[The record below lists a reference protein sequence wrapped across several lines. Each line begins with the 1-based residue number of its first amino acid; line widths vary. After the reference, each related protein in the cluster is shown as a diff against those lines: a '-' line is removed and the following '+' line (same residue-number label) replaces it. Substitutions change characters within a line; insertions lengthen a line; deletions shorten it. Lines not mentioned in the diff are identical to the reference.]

1 MCMRGV
7 VIIIS
12 LLWISTFQLRGQ
24 LPIKDWSFDKV
35 GFQGHTKNLVGT
47 GHYQQGATMDKHG
60 LIWLTTPDGI
70 MTFDGDRYSL
80 RPEFQ
85 TDELKFYT
93 LNSRHLEIDLNGRL
107 WIMGHDR
114 GLIVYDFKKHDYVL
128 VNSSKTADLTLT
140 NNACGDIYFEKKNVA
155 WLITN
160 DFKLHQIN
168 IEDKI
173 VQSYDAWPVV
183 NELYPNAEYSRSGDL
198 VDFGGCLWIAS
209 SYGIIKFDKQSK
221 EFQLIQYYEE
231 KLFSQPL
238 GATGH
243 GMYLNKNDLI
253 VSPNITDYS
262 GFEVLDLHSQKWK
275 KKVYLNGEERM
286 YNLLSSFTSWNDS
299 TVLAGARRGGFYLV
313 DLNDYSF
320 DRFSESSLGL
330 ENRDLQDIWKVYK
343 ISDRLTYFIGQL
355 QIIIAKSYSTPFVY
369 QPIKFGEV
377 KHNWQRGFYHEKT
390 TNSFFIGSHF
400 GDGLLYVDW
409 DDKSVKNFPYKSK
422 EGYANIDVT
431 IEAIVEDIDNNLIL
445 GTSEG
450 ILKFDRDKQKI
461 TLAPMFEEF
470 NTKYPLCHVNELLSF
485 SSDIWIATKFK
496 GLFKFNTEDKSL
508 SKIKFSV
515 SDLEHSG
522 FSVIDIEEVYEN
534 TYFCTTPFGLRQC
547 ILKSNQTE
555 YSLEPLEEFKEH
567 PISNIELSYALKVKD
582 TLWVGSDGYG
592 LFKLVLNK
600 GKIANIYNY
609 QNSENAKYNQIGKI
623 IADDDGVH
631 LWLNTGDGFSK
642 FNSHSI
648 QFNNFGIK
656 EGIGFPG
663 RNGKFFYKIK
673 DGTILAGAHMGF
685 HHFHPDSLLMDLL
698 PVKPYLESFLIDG
711 KQFPINSYS
720 EDTLYLEKGNRS
732 ITFDIRAINNNENAL
747 NYFSYKLVNYDEE
760 WSKADLEGN
769 ARYTKIPG
777 GEYEFYYKA
786 ANKNLEWTHGGAV
799 TVYVQKTLF
808 EYSLFWLLLGLIILA
823 LAYLFYKNRMARIRE
838 QLEIKQDFNQKINEL
853 EMNALRLQMNP
864 HFVFNSINS
873 INWFIIKNDKDNAS
887 NYLAKFSRLIRL
899 ILENSKSKLIPLS
912 NELEA
917 IELYL
922 EMESLRFEEKFKYN
936 IELRSHVNSM
946 NLLIPPMIIQPYI
959 ENSIWHG
966 LMNKE
971 GIGKIDLKV
980 YLDDQ
985 KLVCEV
991 EDNGIGR
998 EAANRINQLK
1008 KIKKQSLGLKITD
1021 DRLKF
1026 IDKVYGIETD
1036 TKIIDLYN
1044 EEGKA
1049 MGTRVVIVIPQMKNR
1064 ELEA

>member
-1 MCMRGV
+1 MNLLS
-7 VIIIS
+7 S
-12 LLWISTFQLRGQ
+12 LSGQ
-24 LPIKDWSFDKV
+24 LHIKDWSFDKV
-35 GFQGHTKNLVGT
+35 VFQSHTKNLVGF
-47 GHYQQGATMDKHG
+47 GHYQQGATMDKYG

-93 LNSRHLEIDLNGRL
+93 LNSRHLEFDFKGRL

-114 GLIVYDFKKHDYVL
+114 GLIVYDFKKHEYVL
-128 VNSSKTADLTLT
+128 VNSSKTADLKLT
-140 NNACGDIYFEKKNVA
+140 HNACGDIYFDKENIT

-168 IEDKI
+168 IDDRI
-173 VQSYDAWPVV
+173 VQTYNAWPVV
-183 NELYPNAEYSRSGDL
+183 NEVYPNAEYSRSGGV
-198 VDFGGCLWIAS
+198 VDYGGCLWIAS

-231 KLFSQPL
+231 KLNSQPL
-238 GATGH
+238 VATGH
-243 GMYLNKNDLI
+243 GIYINKNDLI
-253 VSPNITDYS
+253 VSPNIIDYS
-262 GFEVLDLHSQKWK
+262 GFEVLDLNTEKWK
-275 KKVYLNGEERM
+275 KKVYIKSEERLD
-286 YNLLSSFTSWNDS
+286 NLLRTYTTWNDS
-299 TVLAGARRGGFYLV
+299 TVLVGARRSGFILIN
-313 DLNDYSF
+313 LNDYSF
-320 DRFSESSLGL
+320 ERITESELGL
-330 ENRDLQDIWKVYK
+330 DRRDLAEIWKVYK
-343 ISDRLTYFIGQL
+343 ISDRLTYFISQK
-355 QIIIAKSYSTPFVY
+355 QIIVAKSYSNPFEY
-369 QPIKFGEV
+369 NPIKFGEV
-377 KHNWQRGFYHEKT
+377 KSNWQRGFYHEKT
-390 TNSFFIGSHF
+390 TSRFFIGSHF

-409 DDKSVKNFPYKSK
+409 DDKSMQNFPYKSK
-422 EGYANIDVT
+422 EGYENRDVT
-431 IEAIVEDIDNNLIL
+431 IESIIEDSDTNLIL

-450 ILKFDRDKQKI
+450 ILKFDRELQKI
-461 TLAPMFEEF
+461 VKAPLFVKF
-470 NTKYPLCHVNELLSF
+470 NTEFPLCQIHELFSF
-485 SSDIWIATKFK
+485 SSDVWISTKFD
-496 GLFKFNTEDKSL
+496 GLFKFDTLGKKLN
-508 SKIKFSV
+508 KIKFAV

-522 FSVIDIEEVYEN
+522 FSVIDVKEVYN
-534 TYFCTTPFGLRQC
+534 NIYFCTTPFGLRKC
-547 ILKSNQTE
+547 IINSTE
-555 YSLEPLEEFKEH
+555 SEYALEPFEELKDH
-567 PISNIELSYALKVKD
+567 PISNIELSYSLKVHD
-582 TLWVGSDGYG
+582 TLWLGSDGYG
-592 LFKLVLNK
+592 LFKLVLDK
-600 GKIANIYNY
+600 GGIANIFNY
-609 QNSENAKYNQIGKI
+609 QNAENAKYNQIGKI
-623 IADDDGVH
+623 IPDDDGIH

-642 FNSHSI
+642 FNTHST

-685 HHFHPDSLLMDLL
+685 HHFHPDSLLTDLL
-698 PVKPYLESFLIDG
+698 PVKPYLESFSIEA
-711 KQFPINSYS
+711 KHYPINSYS
-720 EDTLYLEKGNRS
+720 EDTLYLEKGTRS
-732 ITFDIRAINNNENAL
+732 IEFDIRAINNNENAL

-760 WSKADLEGN
+760 WSKPNLDGSAHF
-769 ARYTKIPG
+769 TKIPG
-777 GEYEFYYKA
+777 GEYTFYYKA

-808 EYSLFWLLLGLIILA
+808 EYSVFWFLLGVLILA
-823 LAYLFYKNRMARIRE
+823 LAYLFYKNRMARIRKE
-838 QLEIKQDFNQKINEL
+838 LEIKQEFNQKIYEL

-912 NELEA
+912 NELDA

-922 EMESLRFEEKFKYN
+922 EMESLRFEQKFEYN

-971 GIGKIDLKV
+971 GVGHIDLKV
-980 YLDDQ
+980 YLEDN
-985 KLVCEV
+985 KLVCVV

-1026 IDKVYGIETD
+1026 IEKVYGIETD

-1049 MGTRVVIVIPQMKNR
+1049 TGTRVIIEIPQMKNV
-1064 ELEA
+1064 ELET